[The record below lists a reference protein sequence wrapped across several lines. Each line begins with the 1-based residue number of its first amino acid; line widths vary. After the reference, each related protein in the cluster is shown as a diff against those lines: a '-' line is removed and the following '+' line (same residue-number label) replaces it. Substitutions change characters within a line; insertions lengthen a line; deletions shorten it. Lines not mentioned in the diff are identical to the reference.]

1 MPVNNVSHTKSKEES
16 ITFYIS
22 ALLYQSG
29 GKFCLEG
36 IGNVGATY

>member
-1 MPVNNVSHTKSKEES
+1 MSLILKSAEES

-36 IGNVGATY
+36 IGNVGATH